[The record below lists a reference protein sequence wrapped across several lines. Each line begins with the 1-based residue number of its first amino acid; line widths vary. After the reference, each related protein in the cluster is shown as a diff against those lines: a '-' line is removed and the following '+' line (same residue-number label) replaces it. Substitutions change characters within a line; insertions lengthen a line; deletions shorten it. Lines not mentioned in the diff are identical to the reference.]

1 MRPFLCALLILGAVA
16 SEAAICPKGVPPSG
30 TLYVA
35 DTRGM
40 TVQEQIFFSSIQ
52 GVTSQRKPRVYLLRQ
67 EAGQDEFW
75 LDYLKEKGY
84 ITTIRRVNAWSL
96 LKLFRTEIKG
106 AVISDPELPASVNV
120 ATMLSGVAKLA
131 VCTPE
136 LAERAGLEIKCDLRG
151 KWKKNTEAYT
161 WALDNLYPRMSR
173 SALCSLEP
181 YAGGGW
187 LRDYLIQHR
196 IFTFWIA
203 GKDDKDRR
211 GASDDE
217 RQVIGAA
224 LAKWPANIPVL
235 GFWYA
240 GEQAPGIS
248 EYGGLV
254 LGGESGKY
262 TIVSDWMS
270 NASVHSGVRVPAEIF
285 RQKHAPK
292 LQLDRSKVY
301 VMLTQ
306 FESGDAPWYW
316 QRIQYKHWQD
326 ENRGK
331 FPMNWC
337 LGPATA
343 DLLPDILQWH
353 YEHAT
358 PNDYFFCSMS
368 GVGYMMPHAYA
379 TKVGDPEK
387 VWREFMSQTADS
399 MKRLHLCMVSLH
411 TDAWHAKP
419 QYEDSKVFRRYAD
432 GIPGLRAI
440 LADFGKLEELDMSR
454 ANHYSGG
461 VPVFHTLN
469 RWLVEGDP
477 AEYLAGQIRESTP
490 TTRPAFLS
498 IMALSWTYSPTVIK
512 SAVDK
517 CGNEYVFV
525 TAEQM
530 VDLFKQSGSK
540 LPPG

>member
-1 MRPFLCALLILGAVA
+1 MIRLLCALLIVGASA
-16 SEAAICPKGVPPSG
+16 SKAAICPRGVAPSG

-40 TVQEQIFFSSIQ
+40 TIQEQIFFSSIQ
-52 GVTSQRKPRVYLLRQ
+52 GITAQRKPRIYLLRQ

-75 LDYLKEKGY
+75 LDYLREKNY
-84 ITTIRRVNAWSL
+84 IRTVRPVDAWSL
-96 LKLFRTEIKG
+96 PRLFRYEIKG
-106 AVISDPELPASVNV
+106 AVIIDPDLAASVNV
-120 ATMLSGVAKLA
+120 ATMLSGVHKVA

-136 LAERAGLEIKCDLRG
+136 IAERAGLEITHDLRG

-161 WALDNLYPRMSR
+161 WALESLYPKLSQA
-173 SALCSLEP
+173 ALCSLEP
-181 YAGGGW
+181 YAGGAW

-196 IFTFWIA
+196 IFTFWTA
-203 GKDDKDRR
+203 GKDDKGRR

-217 RQVIGAA
+217 MQVIRAA
-224 LAKWPANIPVL
+224 LAKWPTNIPVL

-240 GEQAPGIS
+240 GEHAAGIS
-248 EYGGLV
+248 EYQGLV
-254 LGGESGKY
+254 LGGESAKY

-270 NASVHSGVRVPAEIF
+270 NASVHSGVRVPAQVF
-285 RQKHAPK
+285 RQKHAPRLK
-292 LQLDRSKVY
+292 LDRSKVY

-316 QRIQYKHWQD
+316 QRVQYKHWQD

-343 DLLPDILQWH
+343 DLLPDVLQWH

-379 TKVGDPEK
+379 MKVADPEK
-387 VWREFMSQTADS
+387 VWRAFMNQTADG
-399 MKRLHLCMVSLH
+399 MKRLDLDMVSLH
-411 TDAWHAKP
+411 TDAWHARP
-419 QYEDSKVFRRYAD
+419 QYEDSKVFKRYVD

-440 LADFGKLEELDMSR
+440 LADFGRLDGLDVTR
-454 ANHYSGG
+454 ANHYSGRA
-461 VPVFHTLN
+461 PVFHTLN

-477 AEYLAGQIRESTP
+477 AEYLAAQIRASTP
-490 TTRPAFLS
+490 TTRPGFLS
-498 IMALSWTYSPTVIK
+498 IMALSWTYSPSVIK

-525 TAEQM
+525 TAEQL
-530 VDLFKQSGSK
+530 VDLFKQCGSTRQ
-540 LPPG
+540 PG